1 MNKDEDDMMELTPN
15 NSKEKEASQEDK
27 VVVRDKS
34 QQEDTKDNP
43 LDKVAYEE

>member
-1 MNKDEDDMMELTPN
+1 MNKEDDDMIELTPN
-15 NSKEKEASQEDK
+15 NSKEKEASQEEK

-34 QQEDTKDNP
+34 QQESGDNP